1 MKTKLLPVIY
11 FLTGILYILLHGHSS
26 FLTGLIIKGFIIP
39 ILIIIFILNF
49 RNTFNK
55 LSALVLA
62 GLFFS
67 WAGDIVLD
75 FSFIPGLVCFLLA
88 QVMYLIAFFLTPG
101 ENVIFH
107 SKYFLLIPV
116 ILYGTGLVYYL
127 YNDLGDM
134 KLPVI
139 IYAFVILTM
148 LAAAINRFKKVN
160 KISYWLVLAGAILF
174 VISDSVIAVNKFSQ
188 PIKASSLI
196 IMSTYITAQFLI
208 TLGFIRQYKEKVV

>member
-1 MKTKLLPVIY
+1 M
-11 FLTGILYILLHGHSS
+11 
-26 FLTGLIIKGFIIP
+26 
-39 ILIIIFILNF
+39 
-49 RNTFNK
+49 
-55 LSALVLA
+55 LA

-67 WAGDIVLD
+67 WAGDIILD
-75 FSFIPGLVCFLLA
+75 FSFIPGLVCFLVA

-101 ENVIFH
+101 ENVIFR

-116 ILYGTGLVYYL
+116 ILYGTGLVCYL
-127 YNDLGDM
+127 YDDLGDM

-160 KISYWLVLAGAILF
+160 KISYRLVLAGAILF
-174 VISDSVIAVNKFSQ
+174 VISDSAIAVNKFSQ

-208 TLGFIRQYKEKVV
+208 TIGFIRQFKEKLV

>member
-1 MKTKLLPVIY
+1 MKTKLLSVIY
-11 FLTGILYILLHGHSS
+11 FLIGILYILLNGHSS
-26 FLTGLIIKGFIIP
+26 FLTGLIIKSFIIP
-39 ILIIIFILNF
+39 VLIIIFIINF

-55 LSALVLA
+55 LSALILA

-88 QVMYLIAFFLTPG
+88 QVMYLIVFFLTPG
-101 ENVIFH
+101 ENIIFH

-116 ILYGTGLVYYL
+116 VLYGTGLVYYL
-127 YNDLGDM
+127 YDDLGDM

-148 LAAAINRFKKVN
+148 LAAAINRLKKVN

-188 PIKASSLI
+188 PIKVSSLI
-196 IMSTYITAQFLI
+196 IMTTYITAQFLI

>member
-1 MKTKLLPVIY
+1 MKTKSLSVIY
-11 FLTGILYILLHGHSS
+11 FLIGILYIMLNGHSS

-39 ILIIIFILNF
+39 VLIIIFILNF
-49 RNTFNK
+49 QNTFNK
-55 LSALVLA
+55 RSALILA

-67 WAGDIVLD
+67 WAGDIIID

-88 QVMYLIAFFLTPG
+88 QVMYLITFFLTPG

-127 YNDLGDM
+127 YDDLGDM

-148 LAAAINRFKKVN
+148 LAAAINRLKKVN
-160 KISYWLVLAGAILF
+160 KISYWFVLAGAILF
-174 VISDSVIAVNKFSQ
+174 VISDSAIAVNKFSQ

-208 TLGFIRQYKEKVV
+208 NLGFIKQYKDKLV